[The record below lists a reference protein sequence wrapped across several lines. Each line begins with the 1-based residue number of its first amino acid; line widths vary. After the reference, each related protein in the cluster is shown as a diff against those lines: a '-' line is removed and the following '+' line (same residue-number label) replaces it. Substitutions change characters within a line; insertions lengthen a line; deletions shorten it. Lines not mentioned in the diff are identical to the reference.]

1 MSDDVLSLAEAARAI
16 KAKRISPVE
25 LTDACLARIAQEAY
39 EATQYETFAAEE
51 VARGRSIV
59 GLYPATDASRAEF
72 QRWQQGRDG
81 G

>member
-1 MSDDVLSLAEAARAI
+1 MAS
-16 KAKRISPVE
+16 
-25 LTDACLARIAQEAY
+25 RIAQQAHEQ
-39 EATQYETFAAEE
+39 TQYDTFAAEE

-72 QRWQQGRDG
+72 QRWRKERDG